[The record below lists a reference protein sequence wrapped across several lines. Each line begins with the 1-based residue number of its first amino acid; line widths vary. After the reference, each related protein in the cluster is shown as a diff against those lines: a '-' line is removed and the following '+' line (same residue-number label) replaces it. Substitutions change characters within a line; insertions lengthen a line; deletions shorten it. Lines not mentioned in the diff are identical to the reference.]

1 MKKQNETSNK
11 SKNKQNSSGSRN
23 CGEKNCK

>member
-11 SKNKQNSSGSRN
+11 SKNKQSSSGSRN

>member
-1 MKKQNETSNK
+1 MKKQNETSPKNK
-11 SKNKQNSSGSRN
+11 SKQKSAGTRN